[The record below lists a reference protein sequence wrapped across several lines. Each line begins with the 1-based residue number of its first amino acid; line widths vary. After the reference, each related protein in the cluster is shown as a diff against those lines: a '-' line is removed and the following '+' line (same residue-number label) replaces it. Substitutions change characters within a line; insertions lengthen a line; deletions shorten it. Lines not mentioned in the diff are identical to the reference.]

1 MQDER
6 PSSLKEETAMKRS
19 TIVAM
24 GLLAALTVAGC
35 SDWMSRGDWV
45 TLLDGTSLD
54 NWNQIGTANWRIEDG
69 AAVADSGNGL
79 LVSKKTYTDFQL
91 RAEFWVDDNANS
103 GIYIR
108 GSDPNKVAS
117 ATAYEVNIFDKR
129 PDQSYGT
136 GAIVGVAKVVPM
148 PKAGGKW
155 NTYEITARGDRLVVV
170 LNDVKTVDAYD
181 GKHTRGVI
189 ALQHGEDGVG
199 NTGVVK
205 FRKVQIK
212 EL

>member
-1 MQDER
+1 
-6 PSSLKEETAMKRS
+6 MKRLNV
-19 TIVAM
+19 IAM
-24 GLLAALTVAGC
+24 GLLTALAMAGC
-35 SDWMSRGDWV
+35 SSWMSNSDDWV
-45 TLLDGTSLD
+45 TLLDGTNLD
-54 NWNQIGTANWRIEDG
+54 NWTQIGTANWRIADG

-108 GSDPNKVAS
+108 GSDAHKVAS

-129 PDQSYGT
+129 PDPSYGT

-170 LNDVKTVDAYD
+170 LNGVQTVDVYD
-181 GKHTRGVI
+181 GKHTTGVI

-205 FRKVQIK
+205 FRKVEIRQ
-212 EL
+212 L